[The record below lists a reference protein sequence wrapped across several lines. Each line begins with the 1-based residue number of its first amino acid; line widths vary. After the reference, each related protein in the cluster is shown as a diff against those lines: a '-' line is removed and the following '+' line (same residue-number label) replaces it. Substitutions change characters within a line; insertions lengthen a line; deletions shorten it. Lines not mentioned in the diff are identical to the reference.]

1 MDSPTNDGTCDA
13 HPVTDEPFI
22 DVRETHTAVVV
33 LAGDRAFKAKKPVVT
48 DFCDFRTAEQR
59 ERACIREFE
68 LNSRLARRATW
79 ALPISAIQAAGTPNR
94 SSSCGVTATSS
105 GWRRW

>member
-48 DFCDFRTAEQR
+48 DF
-59 ERACIREFE
+59 
-68 LNSRLARRATW
+68 
-79 ALPISAIQAAGTPNR
+79 
-94 SSSCGVTATSS
+94 
-105 GWRRW
+105 

>member
-68 LNSRLARRATW
+68 LNSRLAAQSYLGI
-79 ALPISAIQAAGTPNR
+79 AHLSDPSGGHAEPVVVI
-94 SSSCGVTATSS
+94 GVTATSS

>member
-48 DFCDFRTAEQR
+48 DFCD
-59 ERACIREFE
+59 
-68 LNSRLARRATW
+68 SARRNSV
-79 ALPISAIQAAGTPNR
+79 SAPVSGN
-94 SSSCGVTATSS
+94 SS
-105 GWRRW
+105 